1 MKVPPK
7 RKGNAL
13 VTTSIT
19 KNPKR
24 LNESPS
30 QKEGKFRDF
39 HTHAA
44 LAIHSLN
51 ESPSQKE
58 GKYAALHF
66 AAGFVFV
73 ASMKVPPKRKG
84 NYKYVT

>member
-1 MKVPPK
+1 MQRERRAERKV
-7 RKGNAL
+7 
-13 VTTSIT
+13 T
-19 KNPKR
+19 R

-30 QKEGKFRDF
+30 QKEGKY
-39 HTHAA
+39 
-44 LAIHSLN
+44 LAKKLRKYCHCCSLN

-84 NYKYVT
+84 NSGSTGMGA